1 MESFVTIQ
9 KEVTEQIVEKKS
21 KFIAKLFYVETED
34 DINKKIKEIKKQYF
48 DARHHCIAYRIVKG
62 NIIIE
67 KSSDDG
73 EPSGTAGAP
82 MLKIL
87 QNNKLCNVLVI
98 VIRYF
103 GGTLLGTGGLV
114 RAYSESLQK
123 AIEKANKIEKCMGEE
138 IEIALEYGDFEKL
151 KYYCE
156 KTKITIKNIKYAE
169 DIVCILEILE
179 GQINKIL
186 KDLELKSIK
195 IKEWKL
201 LSKNFITKRNA

>member
-34 DINKKIKEIKKQYF
+34 EVNKKIKEIKKQYF
-48 DARHHCIAYRIVKG
+48 DARHHCIAYRIVKE

-138 IEIALEYGDFEKL
+138 VEVTLEYGDFEKL

-179 GQINKIL
+179 GQIHKIL

-201 LSKNFITKRNA
+201 LSKNFITKRNT

>member
-1 MESFVTIQ
+1 MKTINENVT
-9 KEVTEQIVEKKS
+9 TQIVEKKS
-21 KFIAKLFYVETED
+21 KFICDLIYVSSLAEAQEAIQKIQKKYYDAK
-34 DINKKIKEIKKQYF
+34 
-48 DARHHCIAYRIVKG
+48 HHTFAYRLQTKNGIV
-62 NIIIE
+62 E

-87 QNNKLCNVLVI
+87 QSNELCNILII

-169 DIVCILEILE
+169 NIVCILEILE
-179 GQINKIL
+179 GQIHKIL

-201 LSKNFITKRNA
+201 LSKNFITKINT

>member
-1 MESFVTIQ
+1 MESFITIQ
-9 KEVTEQIVEKKS
+9 NDTTIEIVEKKS
-21 KFIAKLFYVETED
+21 KFIAKLFYVETEED
-34 DINKKIKEIKKQYF
+34 VNKKIKEIKKQYF
-48 DARHHCIAYRIVKG
+48 DARHHCIAYRIVKE
-62 NIIIE
+62 NIIVE

-87 QNNKLCNVLVI
+87 QSNELCNILII

-179 GQINKIL
+179 GQIQKIL

-201 LSKNFITKRNA
+201 LSKNFITKINA

>member
-34 DINKKIKEIKKQYF
+34 DVNKKIKEIKKQYF
-48 DARHHCIAYRIVKG
+48 DARHHCIAYRIVKE

-179 GQINKIL
+179 GQIHKIL

>member
-1 MESFVTIQ
+1 MESFITIQ
-9 KEVTEQIVEKKS
+9 NDTTIEIVEKKS
-21 KFIAKLFYVETED
+21 KFIAKLFYVETEED
-34 DINKKIKEIKKQYF
+34 VNKKIKEIKKQYF
-48 DARHHCIAYRIVKG
+48 DARHHCIAYRIVKE
-62 NIIIE
+62 NIIVE

-87 QNNKLCNVLVI
+87 QSNELCNILII

-179 GQINKIL
+179 GQIHKIL

-201 LSKNFITKRNA
+201 LSKNFITKINA